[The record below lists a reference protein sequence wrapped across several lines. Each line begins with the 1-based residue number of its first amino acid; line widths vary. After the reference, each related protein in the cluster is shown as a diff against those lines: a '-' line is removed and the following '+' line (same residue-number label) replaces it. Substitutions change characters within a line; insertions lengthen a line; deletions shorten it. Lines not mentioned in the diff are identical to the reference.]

1 MGPLPRHLRCSR
13 LLLPGTCRS
22 VLPQSRTPLGLDV
35 SGFALI
41 ISDYVFRCTRRALQT
56 DPTEVAVEVIIL
68 EHLVLDPYTH
78 EEDQPPSLQQKSREL
93 LKLSGG
99 CLSSSIS

>member
-1 MGPLPRHLRCSR
+1 MLSSASPRY
-13 LLLPGTCRS
+13 
-22 VLPQSRTPLGLDV
+22 VPLGTPSV
-35 SGFALI
+35 THAAGVRRVWI
-41 ISDYVFRCTRRALQT
+41 CSDYVFRCTRRALQT